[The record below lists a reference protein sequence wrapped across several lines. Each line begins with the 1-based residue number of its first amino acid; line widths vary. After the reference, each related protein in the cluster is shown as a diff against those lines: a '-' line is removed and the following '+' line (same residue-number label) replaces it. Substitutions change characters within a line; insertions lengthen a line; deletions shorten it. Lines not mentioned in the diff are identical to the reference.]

1 MKIKCPLCG
10 FENEEGSKF
19 CKNCNELLFKQ
30 DYSEDNPYIKK
41 KGNEGQPFELISNE
55 EDKIRNKIE
64 KEEKIRAKVKSEIE
78 KEKNKPSL
86 GAGCLGFLLLVII
99 VYFIMFNPF
108 ASKEKEIQPSSIYL
122 NASVKF
128 TGTQFIIVNNDN
140 FDWLNVKMEVN
151 GSFLKG
157 GFILKTDRMTAGET
171 YTVGALEFAKADGTR
186 FNPFA
191 YKPKKFDISCDT
203 PKGENAFWNGGWE

>member
-108 ASKEKEIQPSSIYL
+108 ASKEKEI
-122 NASVKF
+122 
-128 TGTQFIIVNNDN
+128 
-140 FDWLNVKMEVN
+140 
-151 GSFLKG
+151 
-157 GFILKTDRMTAGET
+157 
-171 YTVGALEFAKADGTR
+171 
-186 FNPFA
+186 
-191 YKPKKFDISCDT
+191 
-203 PKGENAFWNGGWE
+203 